1 MDWKIFT
8 SAFGM
13 LLLAEMGDKTQLAV
27 LTLTAESKKPV
38 AVFLGAVLA
47 LALVT
52 LIGVTV
58 GETVSRFIPPVYL
71 HRAAALLFVGMGV
84 WIWFSKGG

>member
-8 SAFGM
+8 SAFGL

-27 LTLTAESKKPV
+27 LTLTAQSKKPV

-58 GETVSRFIPPVYL
+58 GEALARYLPPFYL
-71 HRAAALLFVGMGV
+71 RRAAALLFVAMGV
-84 WIWFSKGG
+84 WIWFSQGG